1 MPKYIFSIQILWL
14 LYEYGWWDTD
24 LVVRP
29 DIWVMID
36 RMDDDVHREVGGNL
50 DALNVEGFCEMTSYR
65 RYWGMHPHH
74 FS

>member
-14 LYEYGWWDTD
+14 LNDHWLWDTD

-29 DIWVMID
+29 DVWVMID
-36 RMDDDVHREVGGNL
+36 RMDDNVHCEVGGNF
-50 DALNVEGFCEMTSYR
+50 DALDVEGFCEMTSYR
-65 RYWGMHPHH
+65 GHWGVHSHH